1 MHEFDDWVAEDM
13 GFALD
18 ADDFD
23 PNDAFKEVELWLEDN
38 GHKVVHQRAGVEYD
52 DYISG
57 MTNYTKWSFTYLPDE
72 DVWEFEWDPEWG
84 AE

>member
-1 MHEFDDWVAEDM
+1 MNGFEEFVAEDM

-38 GHKVVHQRAGVEYD
+38 GHKVVQQRAGVEYD
-52 DYISG
+52 DYI
-57 MTNYTKWSFTYLPDE
+57 
-72 DVWEFEWDPEWG
+72 
-84 AE
+84 